1 MWGLRPSA
9 RLKSDRKKMVM
20 RPWKFCSLSSSG
32 IKPPPRSK
40 EIIGLRKKL
49 VSSGSPPFSWV
60 LGIFTLSERKV
71 SPIQLVRNSKS
82 DWKKNWC
89 HLASLLTYEFSEFLF
104 QNVRS
109 RTASSIKSRTEIKPA
124 KTQVPSTLMRSRK
137 FCSLNTK
144 GCAPPARSKVGLT
157 DQSRTERKPGARPT
171 LTVWYSNKMPPT
183 LLDN

>member
-89 HLASLLTYEFSEFLF
+89 HLASLLTYEFSEFFLF
-104 QNVRS
+104 QNARS
-109 RTASSIKSRTEIKPA
+109 RHSSSFESQSQTGRKANS
-124 KTQVPSTLMRSRK
+124 TQLTPVFMSSWK
-137 FCSLNTK
+137 CCSL
-144 GCAPPARSKVGLT
+144 
-157 DQSRTERKPGARPT
+157 Q
-171 LTVWYSNKMPPT
+171 M
-183 LLDN
+183 